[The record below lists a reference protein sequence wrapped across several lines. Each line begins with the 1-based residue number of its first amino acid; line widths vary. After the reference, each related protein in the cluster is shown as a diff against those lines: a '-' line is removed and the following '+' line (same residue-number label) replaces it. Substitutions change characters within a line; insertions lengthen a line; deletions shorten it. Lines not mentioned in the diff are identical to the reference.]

1 MGSTSFD
8 SLRELGRP
16 WPSPDESAE
25 SPAAA
30 LVVLAF
36 TTDLRP
42 GVAHPLP
49 RKGRNVQHSL
59 ASRSS
64 VPVPLGK
71 EGTFHREAP
80 CRSPRHVAEPATLF
94 AACAVRVAELFAA
107 LTTVTPADAV
117 ADLEEGGDPWRNHA
131 LRNSPW

>member
-42 GVAHPLP
+42 RVAHPLP
-49 RKGRNVQHSL
+49 RKMEERP
-59 ASRSS
+59 AFARIS
-64 VPVPLGK
+64 VFRARAAG

-94 AACAVRVAELFAA
+94 AACAVAVAELFAA